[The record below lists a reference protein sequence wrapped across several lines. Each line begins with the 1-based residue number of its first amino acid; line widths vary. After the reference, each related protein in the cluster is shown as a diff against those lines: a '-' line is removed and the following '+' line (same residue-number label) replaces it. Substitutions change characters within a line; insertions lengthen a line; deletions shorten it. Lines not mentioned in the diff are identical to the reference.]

1 MRANKH
7 RRKGRN
13 TRPFFLFPKPSERE
27 RKPTAKPTKPRK
39 QDKTKRRSQAGKQ
52 DKSRTKAGQERK
64 REENERRNTQQA
76 PKPPNLS
83 RTQKPHNPRKD
94 LNLYKHTSAPQNALK
109 TPLKCEIKPYSQA
122 TRQAKQERDKG
133 RAKGRNTPK
142 EREQERTA
150 CTRWTPPPP
159 QRESHN
165 GSPCTLKTQIYLKFY
180 PFWSPKIPR
189 KHQSKQINVYF
200 CHFLS
205 KICPDRLKID
215 DKRG

>member
-64 REENERRNTQQA
+64 REENERRNTPQA

-83 RTQKPHNPRKD
+83 RAQKPHNQRKTP
-94 LNLYKHTSAPQNALK
+94 NPYKHTSAPQNPPK
-109 TPLKCEIKPYSQA
+109 TPLKREIKPYSQA
-122 TRQAKQERDKG
+122 TRQAKQERDKRQG
-133 RAKGRNTPK
+133 QKGRNTPK

-159 QRESHN
+159 KERATTEALQSSKPKYISLLPVLVSDFPE
-165 GSPCTLKTQIYLKFY
+165 KTPKQENKCLLLPLFALIRC
-180 PFWSPKIPR
+180 PFDL
-189 KHQSKQINVYF
+189 VE
-200 CHFLS
+200 
-205 KICPDRLKID
+205 
-215 DKRG
+215 

>member
-52 DKSRTKAGQERK
+52 DKSMTKAGQERK
-64 REENERRNTQQA
+64 REENERRNTPQA

-83 RTQKPHNPRKD
+83 RAQKPHNQRKD
-94 LNLYKHTSAPQNALK
+94 LNPYKHTSAPQNALK
-109 TPLKCEIKPYSQA
+109 TPLKREIKPYSNAMHHKQG
-122 TRQAKQERDKG
+122 RKGAKAG
-133 RAKGRNTPK
+133 RKGRNTPK

-150 CTRWTPPPP
+150 CTKWT
-159 QRESHN
+159 R
-165 GSPCTLKTQIYLKFY
+165 
-180 PFWSPKIPR
+180 
-189 KHQSKQINVYF
+189 
-200 CHFLS
+200 
-205 KICPDRLKID
+205 
-215 DKRG
+215 